1 VKIPKKWKPKSNMI
15 KLEKVK
21 VNGEW
26 VEVEFT
32 EEEECQLYT
41 LTNVSNVVEQ

>member
-1 VKIPKKWKPKSNMI
+1 MLVPKKWKPKSNMI
-15 KLEKVK
+15 KLVKVK

-26 VEVEFT
+26 VEVEY